1 MARTARCCEGAEP
14 GAGSTQQRA
23 VRLALAHHR
32 AREQREPLPPCC
44 SPRPLFPL
52 HPGTGDTGT
61 CSPLQGPEPLRPACS
76 PELMNLQLQLIL
88 QDTDSSLLFV
98 LPLLPFLS
106 VASHSTASS
115 FGFVAPVN
123 LPTKDSRGREE
134 RADPSAF
141 THLLVSPF
149 VGLQWRGAST

>member
-1 MARTARCCEGAEP
+1 LVARQELRGWPEPPDAAKAQSPEQGAPSSELF
-14 GAGSTQQRA
+14 GWRWLTTVRA
-23 VRLALAHHR
+23 SK
-32 AREQREPLPPCC
+32 ESPCPCC

-106 VASHSTASS
+106 VASHSTDSS

-123 LPTKDSRGREE
+123 LPTKK
-134 RADPSAF
+134 
-141 THLLVSPF
+141 
-149 VGLQWRGAST
+149 GLKGEGGEG

>member
-1 MARTARCCEGAEP
+1 LVARQELRGWPEP
-14 GAGSTQQRA
+14 PDAAKAQSPEHPAATCSVGVGSPPD
-23 VRLALAHHR
+23 HR

-106 VASHSTASS
+106 VASHSTDSS

-123 LPTKDSRGREE
+123 LPTKK
-134 RADPSAF
+134 
-141 THLLVSPF
+141 
-149 VGLQWRGAST
+149 GLKGEGGEG